1 MRSAD
6 RGAGLFASSAR
17 QGAIEVTVMANSD
30 ELRSFAVAELADKFR
45 TRELSPVEVTD
56 AYLARIE
63 QTEARLHAY
72 ITVTRDQARAS
83 ARQAETE
90 IMAGRWRGPF
100 HGVPVALKDLCN
112 TKGILTTSASL
123 VLADHVPDHDA
134 TIWARLAA
142 QGAVLLGKLNM
153 HEFACGGTA
162 ATAWG
167 TTLNP
172 YDPERIPGGS
182 SSGSAAAIVARSA
195 AATIGSDTGGSIRIP
210 AAFCGCVGLKQTW
223 SRVSRYGVLP
233 LADSLDHAGP
243 ITRSVRDAALMLGLI
258 AGFDPN
264 DPTTSREP
272 VPDYAR
278 SLAGDITGMIIG
290 VVRELRNSVSAEVG
304 EGFDNAMKQLVAL
317 GAEIEEVSV
326 PSIDAAPMMVLHII
340 WGEALEYHDQWL
352 RARADRYGKG
362 VKRMLEMAM
371 TMPVTAYIRAQ
382 RARSVLLSDALRA
395 LQRVDVLAAPVG
407 YTIPPKIA
415 DARGSGAAGDL
426 AEMIRHTAPFNATG
440 QPAIAVPIGITAAQ
454 APLSFQLVGRPFD
467 EVGILRVADA
477 YEQARGPLPLPN
489 F

>member
-1 MRSAD
+1 M
-6 RGAGLFASSAR
+6 ASS
-17 QGAIEVTVMANSD
+17 E
-30 ELRSFAVAELADKFR
+30 ELCSFDVAELAEKFR
-45 TRELSPVEVTD
+45 THELSPVEVTG
-56 AYLARIE
+56 AYLARIQQAE
-63 QTEARLHAY
+63 PSLHAY
-72 ITVTRDQARAS
+72 ITITADLARTS
-83 ARQAETE
+83 ARHAEAD

-112 TKGILTTSASL
+112 TKGILTTSASS

-134 TIWARLAA
+134 TAWARLAA

-172 YDPERIPGGS
+172 YDPDRIPGGS
-182 SSGSAAAIVARSA
+182 SSGSASAIVARSA

-243 ITRSVRDAALMLGLI
+243 ITRSVRDAALMLGVL
-258 AGFDPN
+258 AGFDPH
-264 DPTTSREP
+264 DATTSREP

-278 SLAGDITGMIIG
+278 ALTGDVKGTRIG
-290 VVRELRNSVSAEVG
+290 VIRELRTGVSAEVG
-304 EGFDNAMKQLVAL
+304 DGFEAAMKQLAAL
-317 GAEIEEVSV
+317 GAEIEEVSM
-326 PSIDAAPMMVLHII
+326 PSIEAVPMMVLHII
-340 WGEALEYHDQWL
+340 WGEALEYHEQWI
-352 RARADRYGKG
+352 RTRADQYGKG
-362 VKRMLEMAM
+362 VRRMLEMAM

-382 RARSVLLSDALRA
+382 RARSVLLGEAMRA
-395 LQRVDVLAAPVG
+395 LERVNVLAAPVSS
-407 YTIPPKIA
+407 ISPPKIA
-415 DARGSGAAGDL
+415 QARGSGSAAGL

-440 QPAIAVPIGITAAQ
+440 QPAIAVPIGITAEK
-454 APLSFQLVGRPFD
+454 APLSFQLIGRPFD
-467 EVGILRVADA
+467 EAGILRVADA
-477 YEQARGPLPLPN
+477 YERARGPLPPPN

>member
-1 MRSAD
+1 M
-6 RGAGLFASSAR
+6 
-17 QGAIEVTVMANSD
+17 TNSD
-30 ELRSFAVAELADKFR
+30 ELRSFDVAELAQKFQAH
-45 TRELSPVEVTD
+45 ELSPVEVTD

-72 ITVTRDQARAS
+72 ITVTTELARTS
-83 ARQAETE
+83 ARQAEAE

-112 TKGILTTSASL
+112 TKGILTTSASR
-123 VLADHVPDHDA
+123 VLADNVPDYDA
-134 TIWARLAA
+134 TVWARLAG

-243 ITRSVRDAALMLGLI
+243 ITRSVRDAALMLQVI
-258 AGFDPN
+258 AGFDPK
-264 DPTTSREP
+264 DATSSHEP

-278 SLAGDITGMIIG
+278 ALTGDIKGTRIG
-290 VVRELRNSVSAEVG
+290 VIRELRAGVSAEVD
-304 EGFDNAMKQLVAL
+304 EGFDAAMKQLAAL
-317 GAEIEEVSV
+317 GAEIEEVSM
-326 PSIDAAPMMVLHII
+326 PSIDAVPMMVLHII
-340 WGEALEYHDQWL
+340 WGEALEYHEQWI
-352 RARADRYGKG
+352 RARADQYGKG
-362 VKRMLEMAM
+362 VRRMLEMAM

-382 RARSVLLSDALRA
+382 RGRSLLLGEAISV
-395 LQRVDVLAAPVG
+395 LQRVDVLASPVCA
-407 YTIPPKIA
+407 TPPTKCA
-415 DARGSGAAGDL
+415 QARGSGSAAGL
-426 AEMIRHTAPFNATG
+426 LEMIRHTAPFNATG
-440 QPAIAVPIGITAAQ
+440 QPAIALPIAITADK
-454 APLSFQLVGRPFD
+454 APLSFQIIGRPFD
-467 EVGILRVADA
+467 EIGILRVANA
-477 YEQARGPLPLPN
+477 YERARGPLPVPN

>member
-1 MRSAD
+1 
-6 RGAGLFASSAR
+6 
-17 QGAIEVTVMANSD
+17 MANSD
-30 ELRSFAVAELADKFR
+30 ELLSFDVAELADKFR
-45 TRELSPVEVTD
+45 SHELSPVEVTG

-72 ITVTRDQARAS
+72 ITITAELARSS
-83 ARQAETE
+83 AREAEAE

-100 HGVPVALKDLCN
+100 HGVPLALKDLCN
-112 TKGILTTSASL
+112 TKGILTTSASR

-134 TIWARLAA
+134 TVWSRLAA

-243 ITRSVRDAALMLGLI
+243 ITRSVRDAALMLGTI
-258 AGFDPN
+258 AGFDPK
-264 DPTTSREP
+264 DPTSSREP
-272 VPDYAR
+272 VPNYSQ
-278 SLAGDITGMIIG
+278 SLTGEIKGTRVG
-290 VVRELRNSVSAEVG
+290 VVRELRAGVSTEVAD
-304 EGFDNAMKQLVAL
+304 GFDAAVKQLAAL
-317 GAEIEEVSV
+317 GAEIEEVSI
-326 PSIDAAPMMVLHII
+326 PSIDAVPMMVLHII
-340 WGEALEYHDQWL
+340 WGEALEYHEQWIHT
-352 RARADRYGKG
+352 RTEHYGKG
-362 VKRMLEMAM
+362 VRRMLEMAM

-382 RARSVLLSDALRA
+382 RARSVVLAEAMGA
-395 LQRVDVLAAPVG
+395 LQRVDVLAAPVCG
-407 YTIPPKIA
+407 VTPAKSA
-415 DARGSGAAGDL
+415 EARGSGAAAGL
-426 AEMIRHTAPFNATG
+426 AQMIRHTAPFNATG
-440 QPAIAVPIGITAAQ
+440 QPAIAVPIGLAAAK
-454 APLSFQLVGRPFD
+454 APLSFQIIGRPFD
-467 EVGILRVADA
+467 EFGILRVADA
-477 YEQARGPLPLPN
+477 YERARGPLPPPN

>member
-1 MRSAD
+1 
-6 RGAGLFASSAR
+6 
-17 QGAIEVTVMANSD
+17 MANSD
-30 ELRSFAVAELADKFR
+30 ELRSFDVAELAEKFR
-45 TRELSPVEVTD
+45 THELSPIEVTD
-56 AYLARIE
+56 AYLARLE

-72 ITVTRDQARAS
+72 ITVTADLARTS
-83 ARQAETE
+83 ARDAEAE

-112 TKGILTTSASL
+112 TKGILTTSASR

-134 TIWARLAA
+134 TLWARLAA
-142 QGAVLLGKLNM
+142 QSAVLLGKLNM

-223 SRVSRYGVLP
+223 SRVSRNGVLP

-243 ITRSVRDAALMLGLI
+243 ITRSVRDAALMLGVI
-258 AGFDPN
+258 AGFDPK
-264 DPTTSREP
+264 DATSSREP

-278 SLAGDITGMIIG
+278 ALCRDIKGTRIG
-290 VVRELRNSVSAEVG
+290 VIRELRAGVNTEVG
-304 EGFDNAMKQLVAL
+304 DGFDAAMKQLAAL
-317 GAEIEEVSV
+317 GGEIEEVSM
-326 PSIDAAPMMVLHII
+326 PSIDAAPMAVLHII
-340 WGEALEYHDQWL
+340 WGEALEYHEQWIHT
-352 RARADRYGKG
+352 RAEHYGKG
-362 VKRMLEMAM
+362 VRRMLEMAM

-382 RARSVLLSDALRA
+382 RSRSVLLGEAMSALE
-395 LQRVDVLAAPVG
+395 RVDVLAAPVSG
-407 YTIPPKIA
+407 TPPPKIA
-415 DARGSGAAGDL
+415 EARGSGSAAGL
-426 AEMIRHTAPFNATG
+426 MEMIRHTAPFNATG
-440 QPAIAVPIGITAAQ
+440 QPAIAVPIGITAEK
-454 APLSFQLVGRPFD
+454 APLSFQVIGRPFD
-467 EVGILRVADA
+467 EIGILRVADA
-477 YEQARGPLPLPN
+477 YERARGPLPPPN